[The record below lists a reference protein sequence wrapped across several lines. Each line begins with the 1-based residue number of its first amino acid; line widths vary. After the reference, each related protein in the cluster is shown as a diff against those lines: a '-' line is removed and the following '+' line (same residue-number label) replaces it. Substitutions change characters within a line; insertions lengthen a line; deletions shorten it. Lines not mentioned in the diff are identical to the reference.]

1 MRAIFLGPPGVGK
14 GTYASR
20 IGPKMGIP
28 QISTGD
34 LFRAEIKKETE
45 LGKRAKEYIDTGQ
58 LVPDDL
64 VIKMLMK
71 RLKERDCEKGFILD
85 GFPRT
90 IEQAEALNKK
100 IKIDVVINLILK
112 DEILIKKISARRQCR
127 NCGEIYNL
135 ADIHEDGI
143 HMPPIPPRVEGKCD
157 KCSGEL
163 YQRDDDKEEVVKERL
178 GVYKKQTASLIEYY
192 RNRGLLKDV
201 EVTGGPEKMV
211 SIVIEAMES
220 DSKS

>member
-45 LGKRAKEYIDTGQ
+45 LGKKAKEYIDKGQ

-90 IEQAEALNKK
+90 ISQAEALNKK